1 MISSFN
7 QDTRSLVV
15 EIPDLF
21 IPYAASAALRI
32 QGLYPDLS
40 ISFDDAKIK
49 VLSVSAEQRSKVL
62 ADVCHHLYR
71 ERIYGETLDLRRSLL
86 SAVIK

>member
-32 QGLYPDLS
+32 QGLYPDLG
-40 ISFDDAKIK
+40 ISFEDAKIE
-49 VLSVSAEQRSKVL
+49 VSRVSEEQRSRVL

>member
-15 EIPDLF
+15 EISDLF

-32 QGLYPDLS
+32 HGLYPGLG
-40 ISFDDAKIK
+40 ISFEDAKIE
-49 VLSVSAEQRSKVL
+49 VTSVSEEQRSKVL
-62 ADVCHHLYR
+62 ADICHHLYR